1 MTRLVSAGLS
11 LPQHR
16 ANVIDEATEHTTID
30 ASPEH
35 CFAIAL
41 DFDRYPEWAA
51 DIKRVDVLERDPEGR
66 GTKVRFRA
74 AAMGQSI
81 HYTLQYDYTDAPRTL
96 AWVQTDGDVTR
107 KLDGSYV
114 FEPNAAGGTDMTYH
128 LVAEL
133 KVPIVGFIKRRAENR
148 ILGTA
153 LRELK
158 ARAESTT

>member
-1 MTRLVSAGLS
+1 MT
-11 LPQHR
+11 
-16 ANVIDEATEHTTID
+16 DEATERTTID
-30 ASPEH
+30 APPEH
-35 CFAIAL
+35 CFAIAR

-51 DIKRVDVLERDPEGR
+51 DIKSVEVLERDDQNR

-81 HYTLQYDYTDAPRTL
+81 RYTLDYDYTDAPRTL
-96 AWVQTDGDVTR
+96 AWLQTEGDITR
-107 KLDGSYV
+107 KLDGSYI
-114 FEPNAAGGTDMTYH
+114 FEPNDAGGTDMTYH

-133 KVPIVGFIKRRAENR
+133 KVPVVGFIKRRAENR

-158 ARAESTT
+158 ARAESTR

>member
-1 MTRLVSAGLS
+1 MT
-11 LPQHR
+11 
-16 ANVIDEATEHTTID
+16 DEATERTTIA
-30 ASPEH
+30 ASPEA

-41 DFDRYPEWAA
+41 DFERYPEWAA
-51 DIKRVDVLERDPEGR
+51 DIKSVEILDRDAEGR
-66 GTKVRFRA
+66 GTRVRFRA

-81 HYTLQYDYTDAPRTL
+81 RYTLDYDYGDAPRTL
-96 AWVQTDGDVTR
+96 AWVQTEGDVTR

-114 FEPNAAGGTDMTYH
+114 FEPSSDGHGTEMTYH

-158 ARAESTT
+158 ARAES

>member
-1 MTRLVSAGLS
+1 VTFPVT
-11 LPQHR
+11 
-16 ANVIDEATEHTTID
+16 DEATERTTID
-30 ASPEH
+30 APPEH

-51 DIKRVDVLERDPEGR
+51 DIKSVEVLERDGEGR

-81 HYTLQYDYTDAPRTL
+81 RYTLDYDYTDAPRTL
-96 AWVQTDGDVTR
+96 AWVQTAGDITR
-107 KLDGSYV
+107 KLDGSYI
-114 FEPNAAGGTDMTYH
+114 FEPNPDGGTDMTYH

-133 KVPIVGFIKRRAENR
+133 KVPVVGFIKRRAENR

-158 ARAESTT
+158 ARAESTR

>member
-1 MTRLVSAGLS
+1 MAMDDPRRAGATPTLT
-11 LPQHR
+11 
-16 ANVIDEATEHTTID
+16 DEATERTTID
-30 ASPEH
+30 APPEH

-51 DIKRVDVLERDPEGR
+51 DIKSVEVLERDEQGR

-81 HYTLQYDYTDAPRTL
+81 RYTLEYDYADAPRTL
-96 AWVQTDGDVTR
+96 AWVQTAGDITR

-114 FEPNAAGGTDMTYH
+114 FAPSGDGGTDMTYH

-133 KVPIVGFIKRRAENR
+133 KVPVVGFIKRRAENR

>member
-1 MTRLVSAGLS
+1 LT
-11 LPQHR
+11 
-16 ANVIDEATEHTTID
+16 DEATERTTIA
-30 ASPEH
+30 ASPER

-41 DFDRYPEWAA
+41 DFERYPEWAA
-51 DIKRVDVLERDPEGR
+51 DIKSVEVLERDDEGR

-81 HYTLQYDYTDAPRTL
+81 RYTLQYDYGDAPRTL
-96 AWVQTDGDVTR
+96 AWVQTDGDLTR

-114 FEPNAAGGTDMTYH
+114 FEPSADGNGTEMTYH

-158 ARAESTT
+158 ARAES

>member
-1 MTRLVSAGLS
+1 LT
-11 LPQHR
+11 
-16 ANVIDEATEHTTID
+16 DEATERTTIA
-30 ASPEH
+30 ASPER

-41 DFDRYPEWAA
+41 DFERYPEWAA
-51 DIKRVDVLERDPEGR
+51 DIKSVEVLERDDEGR

-81 HYTLQYDYTDAPRTL
+81 RYTLQYDYGDAPRTL
-96 AWVQTDGDVTR
+96 AWVQTDGDLTR

-114 FEPNAAGGTDMTYH
+114 FEPAPDGEGTEMTYH

-158 ARAESTT
+158 ARAES

>member
-1 MTRLVSAGLS
+1 MT
-11 LPQHR
+11 
-16 ANVIDEATEHTTID
+16 DEATERTTID
-30 ASPEH
+30 APPEH

-51 DIKRVDVLERDPEGR
+51 DIKSVEVLERDAEGR

-81 HYTLQYDYTDAPRTL
+81 RYTLDYDYTDAPRTL
-96 AWVQTDGDVTR
+96 AWVQTAGDITR
-107 KLDGSYV
+107 KLDGSYI
-114 FEPNAAGGTDMTYH
+114 FEPNDAGGTDMTYH

-133 KVPIVGFIKRRAENR
+133 KVPVVGFIKRRAENR

-158 ARAESTT
+158 ARAESTR